1 MRKLCFV
8 LALLATPALA
18 DELSKPDARVA
29 ELESQVR
36 GLREQVQRADAII
49 GALSRQRNEAMDRAV
64 LMETRA
70 PAAEALAAQK
80 PEDPKK

>member
-18 DELSKPDARVA
+18 DEPSKPDARVA